1 MRPLTLSPRGIS
13 LASIMTALVAV
24 STLALQ
30 VYIPHT
36 KGYFNIG
43 EVMLYFSALMFGPL
57 IGGISGG
64 LGSAIADLVSGY
76 AHYAIGTLIIK
87 GVEGVI
93 VGLLGGFIRK
103 FSGTLVRGLVVLAAL
118 TASTLMF
125 TIGSTYYSGHTEI
138 SLGLPYLGYSSLTV
152 FIPVTFWALPASVLF
167 IMLVYTTLKGD
178 VRAMSYGLASL
189 IGGIEMVT
197 GYFLYE
203 FYVLSFGWAA
213 LAEVPFNICQ
223 VLVGALLAPIIVRG
237 ISKAIPGT
245 PPKV

>member
-1 MRPLTLSPRGIS
+1 MKLDRAKELSLIAIFTAVNFIS
-13 LASIMTALVAV
+13 TTMI
-24 STLALQ
+24 Q
-30 VYIPHT
+30 VYIPAT

-76 AHYAIGTLIIK
+76 AHYAIGTLVIK

-125 TIGSTYYSGHTEI
+125 IIGSTYYSGHTEV
-138 SLGLPYLGYSSLTV
+138 SLGLPYLGYSSLMV

-167 IMLVYTTLKGD
+167 ITLVYTALKGD
-178 VRAMSYGLASL
+178 VRTMSYGLASL
-189 IGGIEMVT
+189 IGGIEMVA

-237 ISKAIPGT
+237 ISRTLPGT
-245 PPKV
+245 SPKV